1 LEKFNRFLID
11 NLLRGFSY
19 YGKELNLKNP
29 YKALSKINP
38 QQDKGNR
45 QIANDVYDALVRAKL
60 SGSEYQIILFIIGK
74 TWGFRKHS
82 DGISY
87 SQITEKTGLT
97 RPGAINTMKKLE
109 QKRII
114 VVDRKVV
121 KGSLPVNEYLF
132 NKHYDTWLNISSKQE
147 FTSSK
152 VVNGSILVNKQ
163 NKTGK
168 QMKQKL
174 VNHSLHTKESL
185 TKETLQKK
193 EPLVA
198 NQNHL
203 RLVSLLKTLIL
214 QNDPKAK
221 IPKDITKWIDP
232 IDKLERIDGRSPEE
246 IARVIQFSQADD
258 FWKANILS
266 TNNLRKHFGQLLL
279 KARKSASSDGLTDK
293 NRRSLSAI
301 ANLNLGKETDES

>member
-1 LEKFNRFLID
+1 M
-11 NLLRGFSY
+11 
-19 YGKELNLKNP
+19 KNP
-29 YKALSKINP
+29 YKAISKINP

-109 QKRII
+109 QKRMI

-132 NKHYDTWLNISSKQE
+132 NKHYDTWLNTSSKQE

-152 VVNGSILVNKQ
+152 VVNESIPVNKQ

-193 EPLVA
+193 EEPLVA

-203 RLVSLLKTLIL
+203 RLVVLLKTLML
-214 QNDPKAK
+214 QNDPKAT

-232 IDKLERIDGRSPEE
+232 IDKLERIDGRSQEE
-246 IARVIQFSQADD
+246 IAGVIKFSQADD

-279 KARKSASSDGLTDK
+279 KARKNASSVGLTDK
-293 NRRSLSAI
+293 NRRSLIAI
-301 ANLNLGKETDES
+301 NKIFSKEDGE